1 MCVCVCGPTR
11 RGKRTNQQRSSMCSL
26 PLSSAGQLWC
36 MGVWTCGGGTC
47 RHVNGSIRETS
58 NPHACI
64 PTTAVDIAVGA
75 VVKSGR
81 FLATYLG
88 ACGAVQRAEK
98 LTATD
103 PTTAMF
109 GFKRRRDQKRAPP
122 TPPCDK
128 KPIQP
133 GKTCCPPFACLLVC
147 WFVGHWYVRSRKY
160 KLVFK
165 KNTSFV
171 ILSSGKSRLS
181 VVNVVMRQTLLLW

>member
-1 MCVCVCGPTR
+1 MFLQSAKPGLRRCQTSKSSVLRWILCCTVFRYMCVCVCGPTR

-64 PTTAVDIAVGA
+64 PTTAVDIVVGA

-122 TPPCDK
+122 HAT
-128 KPIQP
+128 
-133 GKTCCPPFACLLVC
+133 V
-147 WFVGHWYVRSRKY
+147 
-160 KLVFK
+160 
-165 KNTSFV
+165 
-171 ILSSGKSRLS
+171 
-181 VVNVVMRQTLLLW
+181 